1 LKEGERV
8 TRLGTYI
15 LLLMVM
21 IVWGLNVV
29 AVKYLVENFP
39 PVMMQGLRIGTAGL
53 FAMLILY
60 FLKDLRKLTMKEWRF
75 TILAAIFGQIGHHSM
90 LAIGLVN
97 TTASNASLILGLI
110 PLTTAIFAMIF
121 LGDRL
126 TMIRFIG
133 ILSGFGGVAFVVL
146 NPDQSVSGMT
156 SGDMFVFISMVSQA
170 ISFILIKKVTST
182 LSSKQLT
189 GIMLIIGSISLI
201 MISYIFEPESQLA
214 FSISDKLVWI
224 VFFSSAIIATGLGHF
239 LFNAAIQKIGAG
251 QTAIFNNFIP
261 FFALL
266 GAYFLLNEPLHLSQ
280 LIGFVFIVIG
290 VLLGTGY
297 VEQRLIINR
306 NKKEHKKVS

>member
-1 LKEGERV
+1 M

-60 FLKDLRKLTMKEWRF
+60 FLKDLRKLTKKEWRF

-201 MISYIFEPESQLA
+201 TISYIFEPESQLA

-280 LIGFVFIVIG
+280 LIGFIFIVIG

-297 VEQRLIINR
+297 VEQRLIIKR

>member
-1 LKEGERV
+1 MKEGERV

-60 FLKDLRKLTMKEWRF
+60 FLKDLRKLTKKEWRF

-201 MISYIFEPESQLA
+201 TISYIFEPESQLA

-280 LIGFVFIVIG
+280 LIGFIFIVIG

-297 VEQRLIINR
+297 VEQRLIIKR

>member
-60 FLKDLRKLTMKEWRF
+60 FLKDLRKLTKKEWRF

-201 MISYIFEPESQLA
+201 TISYIFEPESQLA